1 VPVFGL
7 DLRRSLKGHDQVTRK
22 HLVTLAAVLVLCFS
36 SAAVAQNS
44 LGSLRSW
51 AGKYPS
57 ETKGKSFFDLP
68 QIRTPLLRLL
78 KRPDFNLLTKQ
89 YSVEAP
95 IKEMGDYLGAKVCKP
110 HDCGDKQAGFV
121 INLNTGDIFVR
132 MQAGEKVRWF
142 ASKGKATDLPKEV
155 REFLGDFGSQ

>member
-1 VPVFGL
+1 M
-7 DLRRSLKGHDQVTRK
+7 TRK
-22 HLVTLAAVLVLCFS
+22 NLLALAALLLLCS
-36 SAAVAQNS
+36 SSTAIAQNS

-121 INLNTGDIFVR
+121 INLNTGDVFVR
-132 MQAGEKVRWF
+132 MQAGENVRWF
-142 ASKGKATDLPKEV
+142 ASKGKETDLPQEV

>member
-1 VPVFGL
+1 
-7 DLRRSLKGHDQVTRK
+7 
-22 HLVTLAAVLVLCFS
+22 
-36 SAAVAQNS
+36 
-44 LGSLRSW
+44 
-51 AGKYPS
+51 
-57 ETKGKSFFDLP
+57 
-68 QIRTPLLRLL
+68 LLRLL